1 MEGYQHERRPMLCTN
16 QRHQG
21 AGTTLTLTLFA
32 TVLLGTVFTTA
43 PTMAQ
48 DAQSTAGLQVWRL
61 SGCASCHGAFGEGGG
76 GGEQPEGPSLR
87 RTILDRDALKET
99 IACGRP
105 GSKMPF
111 FLKGAYTATRCWG
124 LEIQEEP
131 PAEMIGLGS
140 LTPVRI
146 DALVDYL
153 MARVVGQSDV
163 ITKQECTAYFGN
175 PNHPT
180 CNEMK

>member
-1 MEGYQHERRPMLCTN
+1 MAPVTIKRRPMHRTEEKH
-16 QRHQG
+16 QQG
-21 AGTTLTLTLFA
+21 ATTLTHALFA
-32 TVLLGTVFTTA
+32 AVLLGLVFAATPTTA
-43 PTMAQ
+43 Q
-48 DAQSTAGLQVWRL
+48 EDQSPAGLQVWRL
-61 SGCASCHGAFGEGGG
+61 SGCASCHGTFGQGGG

-87 RTILDRDALKET
+87 RTILDRDAIKET
-99 IACGRP
+99 ISCGRP

-124 LEIQEEP
+124 IEMQEEP

-140 LTPVRI
+140 LTPARI

-153 MARVVGQSDV
+153 MTRVVGKNDEV
-163 ITKQECTAYFGN
+163 TKQECISYFGN

-180 CNEMK
+180 CNAMK

>member
-1 MEGYQHERRPMLCTN
+1 MHRTEQK
-16 QRHQG
+16 HQW
-21 AGTTLTLTLFA
+21 ARMTLTQALFA
-32 TVLLGTVFTTA
+32 TIFLGSVVATA

-48 DAQSTAGLQVWRL
+48 DDQSAAGLQVWRL

-99 IACGRP
+99 ISCGRP

-124 LEIQEEP
+124 IEIQEEP
-131 PAEMIGLGS
+131 PADMIGLGS

-146 DALVDYL
+146 NALVDYL
-153 MARVVGQSDV
+153 MACVVGKSDEV
-163 ITKQECTAYFGN
+163 SKQECIAYFGN

-180 CNEMK
+180 CTAMN

>member
-1 MEGYQHERRPMLCTN
+1 MHRTEQK
-16 QRHQG
+16 HQW
-21 AGTTLTLTLFA
+21 ARTTLTHALFA
-32 TVLLGTVFTTA
+32 AVLVGSVFSSA

-48 DAQSTAGLQVWRL
+48 DDQSAAGLQVWRL

-99 IACGRP
+99 ISCGRP

-111 FLKGAYTATRCWG
+111 FLKGAYIATRCWG
-124 LEIQEEP
+124 IEIQEEP
-131 PAEMIGLGS
+131 PSEMIGLGS

-146 DALVDYL
+146 NSLVDYL
-153 MARVVGQSDV
+153 MARVVGKSDEV
-163 ITKQECTAYFGN
+163 SKQECIAYFSN

-180 CNEMK
+180 CNAMK